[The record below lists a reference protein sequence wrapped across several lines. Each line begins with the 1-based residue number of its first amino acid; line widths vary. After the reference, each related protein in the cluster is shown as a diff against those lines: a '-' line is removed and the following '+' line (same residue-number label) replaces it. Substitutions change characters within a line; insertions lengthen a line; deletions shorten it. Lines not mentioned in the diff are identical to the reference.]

1 MSKPMAAIEL
11 AKFAATAGA
20 VFTKKLREVPAKC
33 GKLTRVPF
41 AVSRL
46 MEFCTKRELTN
57 QTGHHEYDW
66 PLVIAKE
73 MIDNGLDACE
83 EAGIAPVIT
92 IDVRGEKFIISD
104 NGPGI
109 PASVIDGVMDYSVRT
124 SSREAYVSPTRGA
137 QGNALK
143 TILPMGYVLDEAR
156 GENASAVTLIEAHGI
171 AHRIKFSVDH
181 IKQEPRIGRTT
192 RPSLVEGTRVT
203 VRLPPDRYGRGFF
216 AQNMRR
222 LIELAE
228 SYTWI
233 NPRLSLRLTWDG
245 ELKLDHTATNP
256 SWKKWLPSW
265 PTSAHW
271 YDIPRFRRYAA
282 AHIAH
287 DGKITVREFILEF
300 DGMTSTIKQKAVLAE
315 TGSSHMR
322 LHKYF
327 GVRKPNAENIAKLL
341 AAIKAHTKPVKPQDI
356 GIIGRDHLFAR
367 MAAAGG
373 APKTFKYLCQPGET
387 NGVPRLIEVAFGV
400 HREAFSAGEGPKRK
414 EINGVNWSPGLNNP
428 FRQLG
433 HSGQTL
439 DGLLA
444 TLRADMSRPVIT
456 VIHVACPRVD
466 YTDRGKSAIVVEND
480 E

>member
-1 MSKPMAAIEL
+1 M
-11 AKFAATAGA
+11 
-20 VFTKKLREVPAKC
+20 
-33 GKLTRVPF
+33 
-41 AVSRL
+41 
-46 MEFCTKRELTN
+46 
-57 QTGHHEYDW
+57 
-66 PLVIAKE
+66 
-73 MIDNGLDACE
+73 
-83 EAGIAPVIT
+83 
-92 IDVRGEKFIISD
+92 
-104 NGPGI
+104 
-109 PASVIDGVMDYSVRT
+109 
-124 SSREAYVSPTRGA
+124 
-137 QGNALK
+137 
-143 TILPMGYVLDEAR
+143 
-156 GENASAVTLIEAHGI
+156 
-171 AHRIKFSVDH
+171 
-181 IKQEPRIGRTT
+181 
-192 RPSLVEGTRVT
+192 
-203 VRLPPDRYGRGFF
+203 
-216 AQNMRR
+216 
-222 LIELAE
+222 
-228 SYTWI
+228 
-233 NPRLSLRLTWDG
+233 SLRLIWNG
-245 ELKLDHTATNP
+245 ELKLDHKATNP
-256 SWKKWLPSW
+256 VWKKWLPSW

-287 DGKITVREFILEF
+287 DGKITTREFIAEF

-315 TGSSHMR
+315 TSSSHMR

-327 GVRKPNAENIAKLL
+327 GVRKLNAENIAKLL

-373 APKTFKYLCQPGET
+373 EPKTFKYMCQPGET

-400 HREAFSAGEGPKRK
+400 HREAFGAGQGPRRK
-414 EINGVNWSPGLNNP
+414 EINGVNWSPGINNP